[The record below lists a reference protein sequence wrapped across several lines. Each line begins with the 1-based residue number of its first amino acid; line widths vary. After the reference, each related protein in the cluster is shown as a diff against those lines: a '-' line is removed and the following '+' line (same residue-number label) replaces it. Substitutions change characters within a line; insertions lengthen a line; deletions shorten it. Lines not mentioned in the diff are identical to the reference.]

1 MEKKLH
7 AVPAANTVKFRC
19 AAGGNPR
26 PKMRWLKNS
35 RPFRQEDRMGGYKVG
50 RGSLLPK
57 CPPAPPPYAP
67 PAAVW
72 LRVGRTQAVAIAH
85 LIGLQLLF
93 FRPRVVPIPIPV
105 SEVPPILPKMHRQRT
120 SQTLRCYAAFFNG
133 RRWKVGMGNE

>member
-50 RGSLLPK
+50 RRALLPD
-57 CPPAPPPYAP
+57 APPVPLP
-67 PAAVW
+67 P
-72 LRVGRTQAVAIAH
+72 
-85 LIGLQLLF
+85 
-93 FRPRVVPIPIPV
+93 
-105 SEVPPILPKMHRQRT
+105 
-120 SQTLRCYAAFFNG
+120 G
-133 RRWKVGMGNE
+133 RRASSTLQISDVISRRIVLMRTNVIHL